1 MATEPLQLARPTVAK
16 SSTKNKYIIIIAGVA
31 LSTIVGFS
39 VVTILGM
46 SFPAPYSST
55 KEAICTAK
63 VLDLAHLGFIRNV
76 GGYYGGIYTCTHM
89 HGFSSVYGKASM

>member
-1 MATEPLQLARPTVAK
+1 MTTEPFQLTDVSK
-16 SSTKNKYIIIIAGVA
+16 SSTKSKYIVIIIAGVA
-31 LSTIVGFS
+31 LSTIVVFS

-46 SFPAPYSST
+46 SFPPPYSST
-55 KEAICTAK
+55 KEAACTAK
-63 VLDLAHLGFIRNV
+63 VLDLEHWGIIRGV

>member
-1 MATEPLQLARPTVAK
+1 MAIEPAQLARRTVAK
-16 SSTKNKYIIIIAGVA
+16 SSMKNKYILIIAGVA

-46 SFPAPYSST
+46 SFPAPNSST

-63 VLDLAHLGFIRNV
+63 VLDLEHLGILRGVN
-76 GGYYGGIYTCTHM
+76 GYYGGIYSCTHM

>member
-1 MATEPLQLARPTVAK
+1 MATEPVQLARRTVAK
-16 SSTKNKYIIIIAGVA
+16 SSTKNKYMIIIAGVA

-39 VVTILGM
+39 LVTILGM
-46 SFPAPYSST
+46 SFPASYSST

-63 VLDLAHLGFIRNV
+63 VLDLEHLGLIQGV
-76 GGYYGGIYTCTHM
+76 SGYYGGIWSCAHM